1 MPYINDNHYS
11 AKGLSINRTSKA
23 MKENSIKSST
33 NPSKL
38 KDIMK
43 KIHNYRLSLNQ
54 ELLKILTEEREKE
67 KKREIIVG
75 NCAKEDDKLRL
86 EKLFAIER
94 AVASNKII
102 NFNKYIV
109 NINSREIEYNLAE
122 FEKKINTDYKP

>member
-1 MPYINDNHYS
+1 MPYINDKHYS

-86 EKLFAIER
+86 ENLFAIER
-94 AVASNKII
+94 ALYFIIYFIIYKIFHYFI
-102 NFNKYIV
+102 FLYFYIYFF
-109 NINSREIEYNLAE
+109 IYN
-122 FEKKINTDYKP
+122 